1 MQTKIDTLAAICKLA
16 IAFCNTDGEGSDS
29 ETNILYDFLSGFE
42 EVTPEIADQVIQMA
56 FEMEAREAFI
66 RTSCLAEED
75 KERVSNFIADIICDN
90 GQLTPEEEE
99 YYHRVC
105 ATCGLPDILE
115 ERIIR
120 DESPEAAPAEVED
133 TEIYPSFVVIDFRG
147 NATYRWVEQEDW
159 DTLRGEMCTW
169 IQANQIE
176 VVRYTKPLNA
186 LSKKLELVGKHLV
199 FLTSRNGFTVT
210 VGDNMTATLLYDGG
224 YELFGNIIIALETD
238 DGYEIEGFKMQSL
251 LDNAFF
257 AVDEAVGGLLSLK

>member
-1 MQTKIDTLAAICKLA
+1 MQTTIDTLAAICKLA
-16 IAFCNTDGEGSDS
+16 IAFCTTDGEGSDL
-29 ETNILYDFLSGFE
+29 ETDTIYDFLSGFE
-42 EVTPEIADQVIQMA
+42 GVTPEIAGQVIRQA
-56 FEMEAREAFI
+56 SEMEAREAFV
-66 RTSCLAEED
+66 RTICLAEED
-75 KERVSNFIADIICDN
+75 KERVSNFFADIICADA
-90 GQLTPEEEE
+90 QLTPEEEE
-99 YYHRVC
+99 YYHKVC
-105 ATCGLPDILE
+105 ITCGLPDILE

-159 DTLRGEMCTW
+159 DTLHDEMCTW

-186 LSKKLELVGKHLV
+186 LSKQLELVGKHLV

-210 VGDNMTATLLYDGG
+210 VGDNMTATLLYGG
-224 YELFGNIIIALETD
+224 DYELFGNIIIALETD
-238 DGYEIEGFKMQSL
+238 DGYEIEGFKMQSH
-251 LDNAFF
+251 LDKAFL